1 MKNNFLILNNKQ
13 DKYEILAYD
22 QTFPC
27 QIGSNGVISSKQKKE
42 GDLSTPKRKRFLT
55 SVFFREDTFAFD

>member
-27 QIGSNGVISSKQKKE
+27 QIGSNGVISSKQKK
-42 GDLSTPKRKRFLT
+42 G
-55 SVFFREDTFAFD
+55 AYHANA